1 VTERDLSLGYGFKGL
16 TWVNNK
22 FFILKAE
29 EAFLGV
35 IDGYRI

>member
-22 FFILKAE
+22 FLIF
-29 EAFLGV
+29 
-35 IDGYRI
+35 